1 MWDCGKNCRR
11 KSIGFFHNCTFF
23 FQLKIKNPIEEL
35 QSVGAFF
42 LISGGCWC
50 WKKSL
55 FLWLERSRK
64 RCRLKALAV
73 EFFSKTE
80 QRKAFYIIPNY
91 RQKWFWFASSEV
103 EGNVLRGQLR
113 IILIMLLAA
122 ALKRGKSVGKA
133 SGKMSFFALGAGY
146 LTKMQALGRSS
157 SSIFLSSWMVKIY
170 GILQ

>member
-91 RQKWFWFASSEV
+91 RHHRLCEGTKFTEWTNSPFALDV
-103 EGNVLRGQLR
+103 R
-113 IILIMLLAA
+113 IILIM
-122 ALKRGKSVGKA
+122 
-133 SGKMSFFALGAGY
+133 
-146 LTKMQALGRSS
+146 
-157 SSIFLSSWMVKIY
+157 
-170 GILQ
+170 